1 MSGTDV
7 NVKKREREK
16 KRTVHIL
23 KRMFLVFKKAVNT
36 VNVTNFNLCNR
47 R

>member
-16 KRTVHIL
+16 RKGTVHIL
-23 KRMFLVFKKAVNT
+23 KRMFLVFKKAVN
-36 VNVTNFNLCNR
+36 FNLCNR